1 MIIDRQEDVTEAV
14 LRAMAGTPDARLR
27 TIASAMVRHLHAFLR
42 EVRPS
47 QQEFETGLDFL
58 MQLGQAT
65 NAKHN
70 EVVLFADVIGASTL
84 VTLLNDGPV
93 PTSALLG
100 PFWRDGSPITENG
113 ASIVRSATPGAPLT
127 VTGTVRDEHGAAIVG
142 ARVDIWHASPKGL
155 YDNPDHAQADMNLR
169 GTFATEAD
177 GRFWFTTVLPDGY
190 PVPVHG
196 PVGDLLRAQQRHP
209 FRPAHLHFLIHKPG
223 HRTLVT
229 QVFVAD
235 DPHIGSD
242 VVFGVTG
249 ALLGKYQAGDG
260 AYTLAHDFILPTG
273 EARLPKPPIA

>member
-14 LRAMAGTPDARLR
+14 LRAIAGTPDARLR
-27 TIASAMVRHLHAFLR
+27 TIAGAMVRHLHAFLR

-58 MQLGQAT
+58 VQLGQAT

-100 PFWRDGSPITENG
+100 PFWRDNAPVTANG
-113 ASIVRSATPGAPLT
+113 ASIVRSETPGAPLT
-127 VTGTVRDEHGAAIVG
+127 VTGRVRDAAGAPVAG
-142 ARVDIWHASPKGL
+142 ARVDVWHASPKGL
-155 YDNPDHAQADMNLR
+155 YDNQDREQADMNLR
-169 GTFATEAD
+169 GTFATDAD
-177 GRFWFTTVLPDGY
+177 GRFRFATVLPDGY

-235 DPHIGSD
+235 DAHIGSD

-249 ALLGKYQAGDG
+249 ALLGKYEAAESG
-260 AYTLAHDFILPTG
+260 YTLAHDFVLPAG